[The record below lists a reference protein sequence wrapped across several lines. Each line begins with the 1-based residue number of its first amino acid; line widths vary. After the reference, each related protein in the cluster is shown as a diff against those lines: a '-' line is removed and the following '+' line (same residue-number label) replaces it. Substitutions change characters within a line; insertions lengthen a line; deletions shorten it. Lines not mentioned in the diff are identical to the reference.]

1 MLPHFN
7 NDCFAH
13 LKIFRRNLPFL
24 QWSELISLQ
33 SSVDIEKNQP
43 PHALAQPWLNTK
55 RHVERRIN
63 RQLASWVFGL
73 ILRPRK
79 KEDQ

>member
-1 MLPHFN
+1 LPHFN

-24 QWSELISLQ
+24 QWSKLISLQ

-43 PHALAQPWLNTK
+43 PGLGTTLAQQKTTRGAEDKSAASK
-55 RHVERRIN
+55 RFFRSYTSPA
-63 RQLASWVFGL
+63 Q
-73 ILRPRK
+73 